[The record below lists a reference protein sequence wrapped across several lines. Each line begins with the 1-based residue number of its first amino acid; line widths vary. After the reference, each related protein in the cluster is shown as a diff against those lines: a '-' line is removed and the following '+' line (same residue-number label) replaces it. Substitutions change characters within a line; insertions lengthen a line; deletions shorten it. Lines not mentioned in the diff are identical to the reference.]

1 LILVRRRGV
10 NVKLLLLLPEFR
22 AQLERISFL
31 AFDLNARHSSTS
43 SETGSLSYDNRLGL

>member
-1 LILVRRRGV
+1 LILLRRRRV

-31 AFDLNARHSSTS
+31 AFDLNARRSSS
-43 SETGSLSYDNRLGL
+43 SETGSLSYDSRLGL

>member
-1 LILVRRRGV
+1 LILLHRRDV
-10 NVKLLLLLPEFR
+10 NVKLLPEFR

-31 AFDLNARHSSTS
+31 AFNLNTSRSSS